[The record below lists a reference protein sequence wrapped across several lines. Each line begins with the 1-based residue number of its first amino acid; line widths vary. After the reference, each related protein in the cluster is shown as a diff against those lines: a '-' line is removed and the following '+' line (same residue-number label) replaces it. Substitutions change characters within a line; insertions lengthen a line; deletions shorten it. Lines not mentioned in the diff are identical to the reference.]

1 MVKENGKGPREGWE
15 SHLTCAGLAPTQER
29 EKEGREGGKEEEDC
43 STVLKARLMG
53 NLESKSPMR
62 GVHVSQE

>member
-1 MVKENGKGPREGWE
+1 MKENRKGGREGWE
-15 SHLTCAGLAPTQER
+15 SHLTGADLAPMKER
-29 EKEGREGGKEEEDC
+29 GKEGREGGKEEEDC

-62 GVHVSQE
+62 GVHISQE